1 MLFFILFLTSNIIIL
16 YSRIDII
23 NKNNNSKDKTINE
36 YINDFITMN
45 NISRELIVNLIQKI
59 EIYKDKR
66 INIVLTFSKD
76 YVL

>member
-1 MLFFILFLTSNIIIL
+1 METVKFDPGMGEFAENF
-16 YSRIDII
+16 
-23 NKNNNSKDKTINE
+23 NE

>member
-1 MLFFILFLTSNIIIL
+1 MIK
-16 YSRIDII
+16 IDII

-36 YINDFITMN
+36 YINNFITMN
-45 NISRELIVNLIQKI
+45 NISRELIVNLIEKI

-66 INIVLTFSKD
+66 INIVLTFNKD